1 MILETAVIIATDT
14 DVLSG
19 TRLNA
24 IPYNGQLVFEL
35 QADLN
40 NATNNFAV
48 TIQLPNGDVPVD
60 SQLVPG
66 CNPALGGVLDER
78 TLLRFAFAATQG
90 GHFNISL
97 TETGAAICTWR
108 AILSP

>member
-1 MILETAVIIATDT
+1 MILETANVVGTDT
-14 DVLSG
+14 DILQG

-24 IPYNGQLVFEL
+24 IPYNGTLTLEF
-35 QADLN
+35 QANLN

-60 SQLVPG
+60 GQLVPG
-66 CNPALGGVLDER
+66 NNPSLDGVLDER
-78 TLLRFAFAATQG
+78 TLLRMVFAATQG

-97 TETGAAICTWR
+97 TETGTAIATWR
-108 AILSP
+108 AVLSP

>member
-1 MILETAVIIATDT
+1 MILETAVEAATDA
-14 DVLSG
+14 DVLAG

-24 IPYNGQLVFEL
+24 IPYNGTLTFEV

-40 NATNNFAV
+40 NATNNFTI
-48 TIQLPNGDVPVD
+48 TIQLPSGDVPID
-60 SQLVPG
+60 AQLVPG

-78 TLLRFAFAATQG
+78 TLLRLAFPATQG
-90 GHFNISL
+90 GHFQIAL
-97 TETGAAICTWR
+97 TETGTALCTWR